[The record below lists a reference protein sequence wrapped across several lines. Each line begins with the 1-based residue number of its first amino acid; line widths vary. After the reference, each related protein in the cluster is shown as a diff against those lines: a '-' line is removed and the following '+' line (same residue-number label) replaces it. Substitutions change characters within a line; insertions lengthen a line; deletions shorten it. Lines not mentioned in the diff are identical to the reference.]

1 MGGLM
6 PKAPPM
12 PSADE
17 QYAIQKRLQDQ
28 AETEATTKAEKER
41 RKAALDQKRRTSGKS
56 LITPR
61 SGGLFGTLY
70 PDEETTSSSTGS
82 LFKS

>member
-1 MGGLM
+1 M

-17 QYAIQKRLQDQ
+17 QYATQKRLQDQ
-28 AETEATTKAEKER
+28 AETDATIKSEKER
-41 RKAALDQKRRTSGKS
+41 RKASLEQKRRTSGKS

-70 PDEETTSSSTGS
+70 PDEPTTESSTGS